1 MPGDNGAPSP
11 DHHLG
16 VISAFGLIDLEPRIL
31 GECSYLFEKFRS
43 LRHKNKCTPLRDSSK
58 GGYTL
63 LFLQFRGKFH
73 AVTCALFRNTSTT
86 GVIARRG

>member
-16 VISAFGLIDLEPRIL
+16 VISARGLIDPEPRLL

-43 LRHKNKCTPLRDSSK
+43 LRHKNMCTPLHDSSK
-58 GGYTL
+58 GGYTN
-63 LFLQFRGKFH
+63 LFVQFSD
-73 AVTCALFRNTSTT
+73 LFR
-86 GVIARRG
+86 